1 MKSRMWGLLILG
13 LVFVLA
19 LAYTFVFSN
28 KVTETSITGYL
39 GGEKIGLYE
48 NPEFKDYIKE
58 KYGLTMDYRKNGSL
72 AMVQEDTGGQDYLFP
87 SSQLALEIFENR
99 GGRSLEDDIVLNSP
113 IVIYSWAP
121 IVEALKNEGVVS
133 SSADT
138 NYIDMVA
145 LSDLMLKETSWE
157 DVGLREVYGNILVD
171 TTDPNESNSGNMF
184 LGLLANSLNGGRV
197 VDSTSVAEVKADLV
211 RIYQLIG
218 YMQTSSADLFNQ
230 YLRQG
235 MGSFP
240 MIAGYESQIL
250 EFSKQN
256 PDQYDKVKDKIEI
269 LYPSPT
275 VWSSHVYIALTEE
288 GRLGLEALKDSEVQ
302 RMAWSAHGY
311 RTVVSG
317 TADPEEFL
325 VKGVPEDLT
334 NIIPLPNSRIME
346 ELMEAVE

>member
-1 MKSRMWGLLILG
+1 
-13 LVFVLA
+13 
-19 LAYTFVFSN
+19 
-28 KVTETSITGYL
+28 
-39 GGEKIGLYE
+39 
-48 NPEFKDYIKE
+48 
-58 KYGLTMDYRKNGSL
+58 MDYRKNGSL
-72 AMVQEDTGGQDYLFP
+72 AMVEEDTSGLDYLFP

-99 GGRSLEDDIVLNSP
+99 GGKSLEDDIVLNSP
-113 IVIYSWAP
+113 IVIYSWSP
-121 IVEALKNEGVVS
+121 IVEEFKNHGVVKTS
-133 SSADT
+133 NET
-138 NYIDMVA
+138 NFIDMEA
-145 LSDLMLKETSWE
+145 LSKLILEEKTWADI
-157 DVGLREVYGNILVD
+157 GLSQIYGNILVD

-184 LGLLANSLNGGRV
+184 LGLLANSVNGGRV
-197 VDSTSVAEVKADLV
+197 VDNSSLEIVKEDLIK
-211 RIYQLIG
+211 IYKLLG

-235 MGSFP
+235 MGSYP

-288 GRLGLEALKDSEVQ
+288 GRVGLEALRDPEAQ
-302 RMAWSAHGY
+302 RMAWSTHGY

-317 TADPEEFL
+317 TADPEEFV

-334 NIIPLPNSRIME
+334 NIMPLPNANIME
-346 ELMEAVE
+346 ELMKAVE